1 MIVCYFGTYRE
12 EYSRN
17 KIMMAALT
25 SAGVE
30 IKECHET
37 LWHGFED
44 RAEVTVGGWR
54 TPGFW
59 WRVIRTYCKLIG
71 KYLHIGDYDVMMVGY
86 PGQVDVFLAR
96 FLTNLKRKPLVWDV
110 FMSLYLI
117 ATERK
122 LDKAKNSSVNL
133 IRKIEASALKEPD
146 MLIQD
151 TAEYVEWFEKNY
163 GIAPER
169 FRKIPTGADDRIF
182 QPVPAS
188 KHEDGLMHVLYY
200 GTFIPNHGVGLII
213 EAVEILRDEQAIV
226 FDLIGDGPDRKASEE
241 FVRAKGLGN
250 VRFYN
255 WMDQNALLTWIG
267 NADMCLGA
275 FGDTPQSLMT
285 VQNKIYECMAAG
297 KAVITGESPATRAQ
311 FTNMQDLILCERN
324 PESLANAI
332 LLLSENPEMREQI
345 GANALLKF
353 QSNYSLT
360 SLGKSLLDYLSEL
373 HA

>member
-1 MIVCYFGTYRE
+1 
-12 EYSRN
+12 
-17 KIMMAALT
+17 
-25 SAGVE
+25 
-30 IKECHET
+30 
-37 LWHGFED
+37 
-44 RAEVTVGGWR
+44 
-54 TPGFW
+54 
-59 WRVIRTYCKLIG
+59 
-71 KYLHIGDYDVMMVGY
+71 
-86 PGQVDVFLAR
+86 
-96 FLTNLKRKPLVWDV
+96 
-110 FMSLYLI
+110 
-117 ATERK
+117 
-122 LDKAKNSSVNL
+122 
-133 IRKIEASALKEPD
+133 
-146 MLIQD
+146 
-151 TAEYVEWFEKNY
+151 
-163 GIAPER
+163 
-169 FRKIPTGADDRIF
+169 
-182 QPVPAS
+182 
-188 KHEDGLMHVLYY
+188 MHVLYY